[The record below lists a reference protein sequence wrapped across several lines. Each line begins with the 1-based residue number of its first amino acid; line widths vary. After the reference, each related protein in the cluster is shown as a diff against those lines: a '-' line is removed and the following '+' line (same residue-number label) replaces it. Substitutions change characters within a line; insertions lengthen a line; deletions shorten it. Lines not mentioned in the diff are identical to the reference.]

1 MELLAAI
8 DAFDNGKPFR
18 DALDADLHESWQVF
32 RYYAGW
38 ADKICGKTIETGPGK
53 LCYTLQEP
61 LGVCAQIIPWNFP
74 FMMLAWK
81 VAPAIAC
88 GNAVIVK
95 SAEQTPLS
103 ALYFGKL
110 VQEAGAPP
118 GLINILSG
126 YGKEAGA
133 ALAEHM
139 DVDKV
144 AFTGSTATGRTI
156 MRAAASNLKN
166 ITLECGGKSPSVV
179 FADANLEQAVKWTHS
194 GGLFNQ
200 GEVCTATTRIYVEE
214 SIHDQ
219 FVEEFIK
226 YTKSTSTVGHPF
238 DEATFQGP
246 QVSQAQ
252 YEKVLDFID
261 IGKQEGAKVEMGGGA
276 FKKTTEGGGGGYFI
290 EPTVFSNISPT
301 MRISREEI
309 FGPVIC
315 ISKFHSTSEAIAL
328 ANDSSYGLAAAIFT
342 ENLRKGHAVA
352 AKIQAGMVWLNS
364 SGDSHWG
371 IPFGG
376 YKMSGIGREL
386 GSYAL
391 DAYTQTK
398 AVHVNLGVD
407 L

>member
-1 MELLAAI
+1 
-8 DAFDNGKPFR
+8 
-18 DALDADLHESWQVF
+18 
-32 RYYAGW
+32 
-38 ADKICGKTIETGPGK
+38 
-53 LCYTLQEP
+53 
-61 LGVCAQIIPWNFP
+61 
-74 FMMLAWK
+74 MMLAWK

-88 GNAVIVK
+88 GNAVVIK

-156 MRAAASNLKN
+156 MKAASANLKN
-166 ITLECGGKSPSVV
+166 ITLECGGKSPSIV

-194 GGLFNQ
+194 GGISFLFFLLLFFQYHEQEETDICPPLLGLVGLFNQ

-252 YEKVLDFID
+252 YEKVLDFIEV
-261 IGKQEGAKVEMGGGA
+261 GKQEGAKVEMGGGA
-276 FKKTTEGGGGGYFI
+276 FKAGKEGGGGGGYFI
-290 EPTVFSNISPT
+290 EPTVFSNVSSLPP
-301 MRISREEI
+301 SSL
-309 FGPVIC
+309 P
-315 ISKFHSTSEAIAL
+315 STSL
-328 ANDSSYGLAAAIFT
+328 S
-342 ENLRKGHAVA
+342 
-352 AKIQAGMVWLNS
+352 
-364 SGDSHWG
+364 
-371 IPFGG
+371 
-376 YKMSGIGREL
+376 
-386 GSYAL
+386 
-391 DAYTQTK
+391 
-398 AVHVNLGVD
+398 
-407 L
+407 

>member
-1 MELLAAI
+1 
-8 DAFDNGKPFR
+8 
-18 DALDADLHESWQVF
+18 
-32 RYYAGW
+32 
-38 ADKICGKTIETGPGK
+38 
-53 LCYTLQEP
+53 
-61 LGVCAQIIPWNFP
+61 
-74 FMMLAWK
+74 MMLAWK

-88 GNAVIVK
+88 GNAVVVK

-156 MRAAASNLKN
+156 MKAASANLKN
-166 ITLECGGKSPSVV
+166 ITLECGGKSPSIV

-194 GGLFNQ
+194 GGISFLSFSLFSDTVNREKKTNDIFLSPPLFGLVGLFNQ

-252 YEKVLDFID
+252 YEKVLDFIEV
-261 IGKQEGAKVEMGGGA
+261 GKQEGAKVEMGGGA
-276 FKKTTEGGGGGYFI
+276 FKAKEGGGGGYFI
-290 EPTVFSNISPT
+290 EPTVFSNVSSP
-301 MRISREEI
+301 S
-309 FGPVIC
+309 PL
-315 ISKFHSTSEAIAL
+315 SPLH
-328 ANDSSYGLAAAIFT
+328 
-342 ENLRKGHAVA
+342 
-352 AKIQAGMVWLNS
+352 
-364 SGDSHWG
+364 
-371 IPFGG
+371 P
-376 YKMSGIGREL
+376 
-386 GSYAL
+386 
-391 DAYTQTK
+391 
-398 AVHVNLGVD
+398 
-407 L
+407 

>member
-1 MELLAAI
+1 
-8 DAFDNGKPFR
+8 
-18 DALDADLHESWQVF
+18 
-32 RYYAGW
+32 
-38 ADKICGKTIETGPGK
+38 
-53 LCYTLQEP
+53 
-61 LGVCAQIIPWNFP
+61 
-74 FMMLAWK
+74 MMLAWK

-88 GNAVIVK
+88 GNAVVVK

-133 ALAEHM
+133 ALAEHL

-156 MRAAASNLKN
+156 MKAASANLKN
-166 ITLECGGKSPSVV
+166 ITLECGGKSPSIV

-194 GGLFNQ
+194 GGISSLFFLFLLFQYHEQEETDISPPPPLFGLVGLFNQ

-252 YEKVLDFID
+252 YEKVLDFIEV
-261 IGKQEGAKVEMGGGA
+261 GKQEGAKVEMGGGA
-276 FKKTTEGGGGGYFI
+276 FKAGKEGGGGGYFI
-290 EPTVFSNISPT
+290 EPTVFSNVSSLSPL
-301 MRISREEI
+301 SPLQPPPLI
-309 FGPVIC
+309 FLPPL
-315 ISKFHSTSEAIAL
+315 SKNPDLPNHAHRTRR
-328 ANDSSYGLAAAIFT
+328 
-342 ENLRKGHAVA
+342 NLRPGNLHQQIPQHRRSHPARQRQLLRSRRGGVYRKFTQGTC
-352 AKIQAGMVWLNS
+352 GGGENS
-364 SGDSHWG
+364 SGNGLVEFFGRFTLGNSVWG
-371 IPFGG
+371 
-376 YKMSGIGREL
+376 L
-386 GSYAL
+386 
-391 DAYTQTK
+391 
-398 AVHVNLGVD
+398 
-407 L
+407 

>member
-1 MELLAAI
+1 
-8 DAFDNGKPFR
+8 
-18 DALDADLHESWQVF
+18 
-32 RYYAGW
+32 
-38 ADKICGKTIETGPGK
+38 
-53 LCYTLQEP
+53 
-61 LGVCAQIIPWNFP
+61 
-74 FMMLAWK
+74 MMLAWK

-88 GNAVIVK
+88 GNAVVVK

-133 ALAEHM
+133 ALAEHL

-156 MRAAASNLKN
+156 MKAASANLKN
-166 ITLECGGKSPSVV
+166 ITLECGGKSPSIV

-194 GGLFNQ
+194 GGISFLFFLFSLFQYHEQEETDICPPLFGLVGLFNQ

-252 YEKVLDFID
+252 YEKVLDFIEV
-261 IGKQEGAKVEMGGGA
+261 GKQEGAKVEMGGGA
-276 FKKTTEGGGGGYFI
+276 FKAKEGGGGYYI
-290 EPTVFSNISPT
+290 EPTVFSNVSSLSPL
-301 MRISREEI
+301 S
-309 FGPVIC
+309 P
-315 ISKFHSTSEAIAL
+315 
-328 ANDSSYGLAAAIFT
+328 
-342 ENLRKGHAVA
+342 LRPPPLTFPSLLSPK
-352 AKIQAGMVWLNS
+352 N
-364 SGDSHWG
+364 
-371 IPFGG
+371 
-376 YKMSGIGREL
+376 
-386 GSYAL
+386 
-391 DAYTQTK
+391 
-398 AVHVNLGVD
+398 
-407 L
+407 

>member
-1 MELLAAI
+1 
-8 DAFDNGKPFR
+8 
-18 DALDADLHESWQVF
+18 
-32 RYYAGW
+32 
-38 ADKICGKTIETGPGK
+38 
-53 LCYTLQEP
+53 
-61 LGVCAQIIPWNFP
+61 
-74 FMMLAWK
+74 MMLAWK

-88 GNAVIVK
+88 GNAVVVK

-133 ALAEHM
+133 ALAEHL

-156 MRAAASNLKN
+156 MKAASANLKN
-166 ITLECGGKSPSVV
+166 ITLECGGKSPSIV

-194 GGLFNQ
+194 GGISSLSLSFSLFQYHDQQATDISPPLFGLVGLFNQ

-252 YEKVLDFID
+252 YEKVLDFIEV
-261 IGKQEGAKVEMGGGA
+261 GKQEGAKVEMGGGA
-276 FKKTTEGGGGGYFI
+276 FKAKEGGGGGYFI
-290 EPTVFSNISPT
+290 EPTVFSNVSPPP
-301 MRISREEI
+301 SL
-309 FGPVIC
+309 P
-315 ISKFHSTSEAIAL
+315 
-328 ANDSSYGLAAAIFT
+328 SSLPPPSP
-342 ENLRKGHAVA
+342 NLSLSSLQKTRSPLPCASS
-352 AKIQAGMVWLNS
+352 AKKS
-364 SGDSHWG
+364 SA
-371 IPFGG
+371 P
-376 YKMSGIGREL
+376 
-386 GSYAL
+386 
-391 DAYTQTK
+391 
-398 AVHVNLGVD
+398 
-407 L
+407 